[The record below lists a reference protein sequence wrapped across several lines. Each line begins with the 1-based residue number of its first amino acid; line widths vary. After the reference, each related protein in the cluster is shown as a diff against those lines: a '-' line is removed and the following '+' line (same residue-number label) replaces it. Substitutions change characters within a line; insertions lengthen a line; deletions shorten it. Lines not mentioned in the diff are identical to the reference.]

1 MGGDIA
7 MEVEHAED
15 MHPPVAVAQP
25 LVGPHSG
32 SPSPPPE
39 LPSYEPDETFAED
52 EEGDEPVAEG
62 EVAGAEEE
70 ESSDSESDES
80 DDESGDEDDAPPPAA
95 AAVPGP
101 LAAPPADAAPPAPD
115 AMAVD
120 VPVPAAPAAA
130 PPLQPVNI
138 LVAKPK
144 PKRKAR
150 SASRSPPPPAPAP
163 PLQTIRLEFALGG
176 PDNYEVDIAVRAV
189 ETGQRAQSPGPPV
202 PIPLPQ
208 EEIPP
213 EEPAGAKKRRR
224 RRNLD
229 YDLHDP
235 FIDDSDLAQDQRQ
248 YIAQTKQAGF
258 YVSSGEVALL
268 KDRTAISASAPG
280 SKGPGGVNGGPRG
293 KRPAPHLPSPEPF
306 AGPSN
311 FPGSAHAP
319 IHTQLGKT
327 KEQKEKEA
335 KERKEREEKRRESMA
350 VDGANGVNGDVGTRD
365 APIAIV
371 SDDEGTNGGKRKNMS
386 GGDGSRKRRK
396 VDMDAFHPELK
407 DALAELRAAKDK
419 ENWNL
424 KGKFPP
430 GIKPLLT
437 QVALKAI
444 MLNQYDDNFFNY
456 MPDVFP
462 YNRFTMSKL
471 IKRLVFADH
480 MALLIKRQ
488 DEILAELKALA
499 DENFEKAREEYER
512 ALKAWQ
518 SRMEKS
524 GLPTDGTAPTSA
536 DGTPNPQVTAADAE
550 AANNAG
556 VGSAPPAKRFK
567 LTEKMKGMIWNLVC
581 LSNECC
587 RIENEK
593 STLEGNPAQVSEQ
606 GLRKVLY
613 QKIVAA
619 FPEGWMNSGQI
630 SRDVSVIKKKFE
642 TAMKEDEV

>member
-1 MGGDIA
+1 MAEDIT
-7 MEVEHAED
+7 MEVEHAGD

-25 LVGPHSG
+25 LTAPQSG

-39 LPSYEPDETFAED
+39 LPSYEPDETLPDEYEGEEPAGEA
-52 EEGDEPVAEG
+52 EEGAE
-62 EVAGAEEE
+62 GAEEE

-95 AAVPGP
+95 TATGP
-101 LAAPPADAAPPAPD
+101 LPAAPADAAPAATNGD

-120 VPVPAAPAAA
+120 VPTPATPAAA

-144 PKRKAR
+144 QKRKAR
-150 SASRSPPPPAPAP
+150 SASGSPPPPPPPP
-163 PLQTIRLEFALGG
+163 PLQTIRLEFPLGG
-176 PDNYEVDIAVRAV
+176 PDNYEVDIAARAV
-189 ETGQRAQSPGPPV
+189 ETGQRAPSPGPPV
-202 PIPLPQ
+202 PIIVPQ
-208 EEIPP
+208 EENLP
-213 EEPAGAKKRRR
+213 EEPAPGKKRRR

-229 YDLHDP
+229 YDLGDP
-235 FIDDSDLAQDQRQ
+235 FIDDSDLALDQRT

-268 KDRTAISASAPG
+268 KDRTAISASASG
-280 SKGPGGVNGGPRG
+280 SKGLGGGGPKS

-319 IHTQLGKT
+319 IHTQLGKSR
-327 KEQKEKEA
+327 EQKEKEA
-335 KERKEREEKRRESMA
+335 REKKEKEDKRRESNA
-350 VDGANGVNGDVGTRD
+350 GEGVNGVNGEVGTRD
-365 APIAIV
+365 APIAVV
-371 SDDEGTNGGKRKNMS
+371 SDEEGTTNGKRKSSS
-386 GGDGSRKRRK
+386 GGDGSSRKRRK

-407 DALAELRAAKDK
+407 EALAELRAAKEK
-419 ENWNL
+419 ENWST

-456 MPDVFP
+456 MPEVFP

-488 DEILAELKALA
+488 DEILAELKTLA
-499 DENFEKAREEYER
+499 DENFDKSREEYDR
-512 ALKAWQ
+512 ALRAWQ
-518 SRMEKS
+518 MRMEKQ
-524 GLPTDGTAPTSA
+524 GLPTDGTASA
-536 DGTPNPQVTAADAE
+536 DGTPNPQPTAPDAE
-550 AANNAG
+550 PANGAA
-556 VGSAPPAKRFK
+556 SAPPAKRFR
-567 LTEKMKGMIWNLVC
+567 LTDKMKGMIWNLVC

-593 STLEGNPAQVSEQ
+593 STLEGHAPQVSEQ